1 MSGNLGEGT
10 TSAQGCSQL
19 ILVIGGARSGK
30 STFAEQLAARSGR
43 SVAYIA
49 TATASDDDMRDRI
62 ARHQAA
68 RPSTWLTIEEPLHLA
83 EAVRR
88 ATSLADIVLLDC
100 ITVWLSNWLLAQ
112 EELLPMSSTPSSV
125 YSERAMQE
133 IEALLRAVAT
143 LNTPA
148 SASASNQAPNF
159 KKLVVV
165 TNEVG
170 LGIVPAFALGRVYR
184 DVLGL
189 VNKRLAEE
197 AARVYLMVAGLA
209 VDIKRLHEEASL

>member
-1 MSGNLGEGT
+1 MPDNLGEGT

-30 STFAEQLAARSGR
+30 STFAERLAARSGR

-83 EAVRR
+83 EAVQR
-88 ATSLADIVLLDC
+88 ATSLADVVLLDC

-112 EELLPMSSTPSSV
+112 EELLPMSSMPSSV

-148 SASASNQAPNF
+148 SASNRAPNF
-159 KKLVVV
+159 KKLVLV